1 MNTAGRENS
10 TRSRP
15 SSTTSHRKARM
26 NSKATVKA
34 LSGKPARSGRW
45 RVLASVGE
53 EEGKAFSERLE
64 RVRAATKEYTSAA
77 ALKKLAQARHG
88 VSLGTVRPP
97 LTPVAADCDPGP
109 TLQLAETA
117 RM

>member
-1 MNTAGRENS
+1 VARAG
-10 TRSRP
+10 
-15 SSTTSHRKARM
+15 
-26 NSKATVKA
+26 
-34 LSGKPARSGRW
+34 
-45 RVLASVGE
+45 ASVGE
-53 EEGKAFSERLE
+53 EEGKALSERLE

-77 ALKKLAQARHG
+77 AVLKKLAQARHG

-97 LTPVAADCDPGP
+97 LTPVAADCDPSP